1 MRAVIPGC
9 SASMTRD
16 AEQTTAK
23 DFPAMRPYSAS
34 YVVLPVLRWDSA
46 MPPTSAGTM
55 HPGMVA
61 TTMRDRRAARWIGFG
76 VVIGVYPVGL
86 VCPGSGPC
94 VDFIHP
100 RGGGECEHGDDEFGS
115 HCGLDDRS
123 YTRAGECLMRCSP
136 EDHGCEECEECSHRL
151 CEGCGGP

>member
-46 MPPTSAGTM
+46 IPPMRAGTM

-76 VVIGVYPVGL
+76 VVIRGY
-86 VCPGSGPC
+86 PGSGPC
-94 VDFIHP
+94 FYFISP
-100 RGGGECEHGDDEFGS
+100 RGGGEDEHGDDEFGS
-115 HCGLDDRS
+115 QRGLGDRS

-136 EDHGCEECEECSHRL
+136 EDHGGEECEECSHRL